1 MADASYFRE
10 KAEQAF
16 RLARQNTDPMLVA
29 SLILLAQHNIEKAD
43 AIDGAVLGEDSE
55 GVDRN

>member
-16 RLARQNTDPMLVA
+16 RLARQSTEPALIE
-29 SLILLAQHNIEKAD
+29 SLILLAQHNVEKAN
-43 AIDGAVLGEDSE
+43 AIDDGAALGEDP
-55 GVDRN
+55 DLD